1 MNQQKLKSAIEEAR
15 RFIAKAQE
23 AINEQEKTKCSN
35 CPRENGA
42 ARRASMDLT
51 RELAKMRKPL

>member
-23 AINEQEKTKCSN
+23 AINEQEKTKYGN

-51 RELAKMRKPL
+51 RELAKLRKPM